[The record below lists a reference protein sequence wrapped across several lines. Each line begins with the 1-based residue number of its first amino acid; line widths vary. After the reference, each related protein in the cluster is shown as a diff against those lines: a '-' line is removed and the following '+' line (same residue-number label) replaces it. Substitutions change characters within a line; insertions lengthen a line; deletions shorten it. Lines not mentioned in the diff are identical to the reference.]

1 MADGWAGDL
10 DSIPCISN
18 DHRLAA
24 AIADG
29 SPNTTIL
36 SGSPLH
42 LQYSVVQKELK
53 PLRYRECDT
62 QTRPWP
68 SCLLSCI
75 HVEKDLFRVVFA
87 KDCP

>member
-1 MADGWAGDL
+1 MADGWAGDV

-36 SGSPLH
+36 SGSPLP
-42 LQYSVVQKELK
+42 LQYSVVPKELK
-53 PLRYRECDT
+53 LLRERECDT
-62 QTRPWP
+62 QSLP
-68 SCLLSCI
+68 
-75 HVEKDLFRVVFA
+75 
-87 KDCP
+87 